1 MQIVTSLRNPQRQGQ
16 IHSLIQEVMNS
27 GAYAEGPKLKEFESI
42 LSEHHRMY
50 FATATNSC
58 GSALF
63 AVFSYLKSKGAETV
77 AIQNN
82 TFYATAAMALAA
94 GLKVALVDNRKDCPS
109 MSVDSL
115 RALHSQAKI
124 DAVVLTHVGGYL
136 AKDYSQIGE
145 FCEFEAIPLI
155 EDGAHSYGVRARDL
169 TAGSLGLATT
179 LSFYPTKSIPIGE
192 GGAVI
197 TRDPELDQYVR
208 RFISYGKHVED
219 GVMKYDGIGFNFR
232 MSEVQAAVGIV
243 QLQAVDQII
252 GGRDRDAKVL
262 AQFMAPLLEGP
273 TNWYKY
279 IVPKAV
285 GFKTVGAVY
294 TETDQ
299 ITGTGL
305 EVQTPVPLD
314 NSKKWAASHMC
325 LPLGEGMYDGLSKEE
340 VSNYLKGEA

>member
-1 MQIVTSLRNPQRQGQ
+1 MQTVNSLKNGAKQGA
-16 IHSLIQEVMNS
+16 IHSLITEVLNS
-27 GAYAEGPKLKEFESI
+27 GAYAEGPKLKEFERL
-42 LSEHHRMY
+42 LSDQHRLY

-63 AVFSYLKSKGAETV
+63 TVFSYLKSKGAKTV
-77 AIQNN
+77 AVQNN
-82 TFYATAAMALAA
+82 TFYATAAMAKAA
-94 GLKVALVDNRKDCPS
+94 GLEVVLVDNRVDCPS

-115 RALHSQAKI
+115 RAVKNAVQI

-136 AKDYSQIGE
+136 AKDYSQIAE
-145 FCEFEAIPLI
+145 FCDFEAIPLI
-155 EDGAHSYGVRARDL
+155 EDGAHSYGVRDRGMQ
-169 TAGSLGLATT
+169 AGSLGLATT

-208 RFISYGKHVED
+208 RFISYGKYVED

-243 QLQAVDQII
+243 QLLNVDQII
-252 GGRDRDAKVL
+252 GWRDRDARVL
-262 AQFMAPLLEGP
+262 GQFMAPLLEGP

-305 EVQTPVPLD
+305 EVQTPVSLD

-325 LPLGEGMYDGLSKEE
+325 LPIGEGMYDGLSKEE
-340 VSNYLKGEA
+340 VTNYLKGEA